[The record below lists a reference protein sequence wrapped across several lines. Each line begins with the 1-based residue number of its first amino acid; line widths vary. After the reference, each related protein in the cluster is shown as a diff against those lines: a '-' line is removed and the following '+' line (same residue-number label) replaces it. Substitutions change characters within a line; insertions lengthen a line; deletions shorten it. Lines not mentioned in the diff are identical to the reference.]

1 LSEPDRW
8 RPEAF
13 WSKPSIVIAFDLKPP
28 APSDAFNAP
37 RMAALVSEAAL
48 RLGTCVRRTAVEP
61 IDLTGLVRSD
71 SAPRTFAKLEQL
83 QVTGSFKIRGAT
95 NKLMS
100 LTPESAAAGV
110 IAASTGN
117 HGLAVATAA
126 VALGIDAEIFLS
138 RTVSEGK
145 RDKIQRAGAR
155 IRVVGED
162 PLTAELAAR
171 AEATASGRS
180 YISPYNDPMVIAGQ
194 GTLAVE
200 LAEQLPKLDAV
211 LIAVGGGGL
220 IGGVGA
226 YFRHHLP
233 QTRIIG
239 CWPENS
245 PVLYECLR
253 AGQFVTVPERPT
265 LSDSTA
271 GDLEPGAI
279 TLALA
284 QQVVDAGMLVS
295 EEQIAA
301 AMRVAQDQGWRIEGA
316 AGVALAALIARADE
330 FAGQTVAV
338 IFCGGNRAADAS

>member
-1 LSEPDRW
+1 M
-8 RPEAF
+8 
-13 WSKPSIVIAFDLKPP
+13 VMIAFDLKRP
-28 APSDAFNAP
+28 AASDPWTASS
-37 RMAALVSEAAL
+37 MAALVGEAAQ
-48 RLGTCVRRTAVEP
+48 RLATRVHRTAVEP
-61 IDLTGLVRSD
+61 IDLTGLVRGD
-71 SAPRTFAKLEQL
+71 MAPRAFAKLEQL
-83 QVTGSFKIRGAT
+83 QITGSFKIRGAT

-100 LTPESAAAGV
+100 LTPKSAAAGV

-138 RTVSEGK
+138 STVSEAK
-145 RDKIQRAGAR
+145 RNKIQRAGAR
-155 IRVVGED
+155 IRLVGED

-180 YISPYNDPMVIAGQ
+180 YVSPYNDPMVIAGQ
-194 GTLAVE
+194 GTIAAE

-233 QTRIIG
+233 HTRIVG

-253 AGQFVTVPERPT
+253 VGRFVTVPERPT

-295 EEQIAA
+295 EEQIGA
-301 AMRVAQDQGWRIEGA
+301 AMQVAEEQGWHIEGA
-316 AGVALAALIARADE
+316 AGVALAALIARAED

-338 IFCGGNRAADAS
+338 IFCGGNRAGDAS

>member
-1 LSEPDRW
+1 MIEL
-8 RPEAF
+8 A
-13 WSKPSIVIAFDLKPP
+13 LKHP
-28 APSDAFNAP
+28 AASDPNTASHL
-37 RMAALVSEAAL
+37 AALVGEAAN
-48 RLGTCVRRTAVEP
+48 RLGTRVRRTDVAP
-61 IDLTGLVRSD
+61 IDLTGLVRGD
-71 SAPRTFAKLEQL
+71 MTPRAFAKLEQL

-100 LTPESAAAGV
+100 LTPEAAAAGV
-110 IAASTGN
+110 ISASTGN

-138 RTVSEGK
+138 NSVSEGK
-145 RDKIQRAGAR
+145 RKKIQRAGAR
-155 IRVVGED
+155 IRLVGED

-180 YISPYNDPMVIAGQ
+180 YVSPYNDPMVIAGQ
-194 GTLAVE
+194 GTIAVE

-226 YFRHHLP
+226 YFHHHFP
-233 QTRIIG
+233 HTRIVG

-253 AGQFVTVPERPT
+253 AGRFITVPERPT

-284 QQVVDAGMLVS
+284 QQVVDVGLLVS
-295 EEQIAA
+295 EEQIVA
-301 AMRVAQDQGWRIEGA
+301 AMQIAEEQGWRIEGA
-316 AGVALAALIARADE
+316 AGVALAALIARAED
-330 FAGQTVAV
+330 FAGQTVGV
-338 IFCGGNRAADAS
+338 ILCGGNRASDLS

>member
-1 LSEPDRW
+1 MIE
-8 RPEAF
+8 
-13 WSKPSIVIAFDLKPP
+13 FDLKRPP
-28 APSDAFNAP
+28 ASDPYTAP
-37 RMAALVSEAAL
+37 RVAALVGEAAL
-48 RLGTCVRRTAVEP
+48 RLGTRVRRTAVEP
-61 IDLTGLVRSD
+61 IDLTGLVRGD
-71 SAPRTFAKLEQL
+71 MAPRAFAKLEQL
-83 QVTGSFKIRGAT
+83 QITGSFKIRGAT

-100 LTPESAAAGV
+100 LAPESAAAGV

-138 RTVSEGK
+138 NTVSEGK
-145 RDKIQRAGAR
+145 RKKIQRAGAR
-155 IRVVGED
+155 IRLVGED

-171 AEATASGRS
+171 AEATSSGRS

-194 GTLAVE
+194 GTIAVE

-220 IGGVGA
+220 VGGVGA
-226 YFRHHLP
+226 YLHHHLP
-233 QTRIIG
+233 HTRIVG

-253 AGQFVTVPERPT
+253 AGRFVAVPERPT

-284 QQVVDAGMLVS
+284 QQVVDAGLLVS
-295 EEQIAA
+295 EEQIDA
-301 AMRVAQDQGWRIEGA
+301 AMQVAEEQGWRIEGA
-316 AGVALAALIARADE
+316 AGVALAALIARAEE

-338 IFCGGNRAADAS
+338 IFCGGNRAADTS